1 MMDDVRSLYTNL
13 VATQLRSDGL
23 TKLFG
28 DDICE
33 LVLSYLPSIHVVADS
48 NLSIMRLQFEEDI
61 SAQIEENWI
70 PHIDDGEHQ
79 EVMLEME
86 VDEDVE
92 DESAHRSA
100 RKTGHNHTDPEDD
113 NEDPQ
118 RLQIS
123 VTPAKMHRVRAD
135 SDVDGNVSTE
145 EAEHRVNPL
154 LVSCN
159 VSDGSNEDGHQT
171 DHSNMSSL
179 TPR

>member
-23 TKLFG
+23 TELFG

-100 RKTGHNHTDPEDD
+100 RKDD

-123 VTPAKMHRVRAD
+123 ETPAKMHRVRAD